1 MQWGKKVCSLI
12 LCVCLVLG
20 MSVPL
25 SAQKAEAAAVT
36 KTVTGNQ
43 NEILIYNYVTEEMGL
58 NSAVA
63 CGILAN
69 VYRECRFNEKAAGAC
84 DVSYGICQWYMGNYV
99 LLVNYCNGQGTDYR
113 TLSAQLDFLNYD
125 LQTRFAKLLKCLRE
139 IPNTEQGAY
148 EAAYQFCYNYE
159 RPRNYKRAS
168 ESRGEL
174 SKETFWPVFGNPD
187 MITELEAQEHTHTY
201 TTVVN
206 KATLS
211 EDGSIQKICS
221 ECNDVDSTQVI
232 RKIAK
237 VQLSDNSFVYNGKTR
252 KPSVTVKDSEG
263 KKISLS
269 NYSVSYSSG
278 CKNVGIYTVTVT
290 FKENY
295 SGKTTMTYQ
304 IVPKATSIKSVT
316 GKKKSL
322 YVKWTK
328 NTTQTT
334 GYQLQF
340 TTKNSFQN
348 ANAATIT
355 VKSKTTAQ
363 TLKKLSAKKR
373 YYVRIRTYKNLKYN
387 GKKVNVYSA
396 WSKTRNAV
404 TKA

>member
-125 LQTRFAKLLKCLRE
+125 LQTRFAKLLKYLKE

-168 ESRGEL
+168 ESRGIL
-174 SKETFWPVFGNPD
+174 SRETYWPVFGNSD
-187 MITELEAQEHTHTY
+187 MISELEAQ
-201 TTVVN
+201 
-206 KATLS
+206 
-211 EDGSIQKICS
+211 
-221 ECNDVDSTQVI
+221 
-232 RKIAK
+232 
-237 VQLSDNSFVYNGKTR
+237 
-252 KPSVTVKDSEG
+252 
-263 KKISLS
+263 
-269 NYSVSYSSG
+269 
-278 CKNVGIYTVTVT
+278 
-290 FKENY
+290 
-295 SGKTTMTYQ
+295 
-304 IVPKATSIKSVT
+304 
-316 GKKKSL
+316 
-322 YVKWTK
+322 
-328 NTTQTT
+328 
-334 GYQLQF
+334 
-340 TTKNSFQN
+340 
-348 ANAATIT
+348 
-355 VKSKTTAQ
+355 
-363 TLKKLSAKKR
+363 
-373 YYVRIRTYKNLKYN
+373 
-387 GKKVNVYSA
+387 
-396 WSKTRNAV
+396 
-404 TKA
+404 

>member
-1 MQWGKKVCSLI
+1 MLFRS
-12 LCVCLVLG
+12 
-20 MSVPL
+20 
-25 SAQKAEAAAVT
+25 
-36 KTVTGNQ
+36 
-43 NEILIYNYVTEEMGL
+43 
-58 NSAVA
+58 
-63 CGILAN
+63 
-69 VYRECRFNEKAAGAC
+69 
-84 DVSYGICQWYMGNYV
+84 
-99 LLVNYCNGQGTDYR
+99 
-113 TLSAQLDFLNYD
+113 
-125 LQTRFAKLLKCLRE
+125 
-139 IPNTEQGAY
+139 
-148 EAAYQFCYNYE
+148 
-159 RPRNYKRAS
+159 
-168 ESRGEL
+168 
-174 SKETFWPVFGNPD
+174 
-187 MITELEAQEHTHTY
+187 
-201 TTVVN
+201 
-206 KATLS
+206 
-211 EDGSIQKICS
+211 QKICS

-263 KKISLS
+263 KKISSS

-290 FKENY
+290 FKGNY